1 LSRYRPYAVR
11 SDPNRGLTGTTLSI
25 SQRSAGISSPP
36 LAPDAPEDELAAV
49 AVPGGRPGAR
59 VAAAAVGPASVA
71 AGPLGAAEPLALPF
85 AVPDAVAVE
94 RPDVAAL
101 PDASQ
106 AWARPMGWILEA
118 LR

>member
-1 LSRYRPYAVR
+1 M
-11 SDPNRGLTGTTLSI
+11 TGAAISI
-25 SQRSAGISSPP
+25 LRRSAGISWP
-36 LAPDAPEDELAAV
+36 LAPDAPEEELAAA

-85 AVPDAVAVE
+85 AVSDASAVAVE

-101 PDASQ
+101 PDAFQ
-106 AWARPMGWILEA
+106 ASARPAQWILEA